1 MPAMICSDYSPH
13 QACAP
18 IRLPATAACR
28 LLLCSVARGVAVLI
42 LCLAGCQQQQEQLPQ
57 PGENNPADSS
67 SAEIKPPSL
76 QKLSPP
82 NASDGRLNTGLV
94 LSEEAAEHDFNFQ
107 YQNGAA
113 GQALMVESIGGGAG
127 WLDVDHD
134 DLPDAMLVQGGSP
147 TASDDE
153 RPLDTLLRQLPDGR
167 FKSIE
172 LPAGLTDRQYSQ
184 GVTVGDYDNDGFD
197 DLLITNYGTNVLYH
211 NCGDG
216 TFLHVADVFAG
227 MEPRWSSSAAWAD
240 LDRDGCLDLY
250 ICNYLRYDVQHPA
263 PCFRDG
269 LPSLCHP
276 RQLEPWPD
284 ECWRNTGDGG
294 FERVTDAWGLSGP
307 GNKALGV
314 AILDL
319 TGDQVPDIY
328 VANDTTANFL
338 FVRDSDKE
346 RYTDEA
352 LRRGAAVSGT
362 GDPQASMGVAAAD
375 YDGNGFPDLLLT
387 HFSGESNTLYRND
400 GPAGMLDVSAAT
412 GMRELSFPRLAFGVV
427 LHDFDQNGNFDCL
440 IANGHIDERTNE
452 FDGYRQQPQLL
463 SFEGNRWR
471 DYGAVHPW
479 FNKRLVG
486 RGIALAD
493 LDNDGDTDAVVINQ
507 NAAAALLVNRSS
519 RGSWLQLRFTGTSS
533 NRSGIGCIAI
543 VRQGNHTLRAEV
555 AGGTSFAS
563 SHQPL
568 LNFGLGAGTEQVD
581 IDIVWPSGRRQSLS
595 NVSPGQ
601 ILRLREP

>member
-1 MPAMICSDYSPH
+1 MPAMICSGNPPHKGCAQHHSP
-13 QACAP
+13 AS
-18 IRLPATAACR
+18 AAHSP
-28 LLLCSVARGVAVLI
+28 LVYSVAGFMAALI
-42 LCLAGCQQQQEQLPQ
+42 LCLAGCQQQQP
-57 PGENNPADSS
+57 PRNTPADSS
-67 SAEIKPPSL
+67 SAEIKPPSPE
-76 QKLSPP
+76 KLSPP
-82 NASDGRLNTGLV
+82 NASAALTSNGLV

-107 YQNGAA
+107 YQNGSA

-134 DLPDAMLVQGGSP
+134 DLPDAILVQGGSP
-147 TASDDE
+147 TASDHD
-153 RPLDTLLRQLPDGR
+153 RPLDTLLRQLPGGR

-172 LPAGLTDRQYSQ
+172 QHAGLTDRQYSQ
-184 GVTVGDYDNDGFD
+184 GVTVADYDNDGFD

-211 NCGDG
+211 NSGDG
-216 TFLHVADVFAG
+216 TFEHVADAFAG

-294 FERVTDAWGLSGP
+294 FERVTEKWGLSGP

-319 TGDQVPDIY
+319 TGDDVPDIY

-338 FVRDSDKE
+338 FVRRADQE
-346 RYTDEA
+346 RFTDEA

-400 GPAGMLDVSAAT
+400 GAAGMLDVSAAT
-412 GMRELSFPRLAFGVV
+412 GMRELSFPKLAFGVV
-427 LHDFDQNGNFDCL
+427 LHDFDQNGNCDCL

-463 SFEGNRWR
+463 SFDGSRWR
-471 DYGAVHPW
+471 DHSAVHPW
-479 FNKRLVG
+479 FSERLVG

-493 LDNDGDTDAVVINQ
+493 MDNDGDTDAAVVNQ
-507 NAAAALLVNRSS
+507 NAATALLVNRSS
-519 RGSWLQLRFTGTSS
+519 RGASLQLRFVGTTS
-533 NRSGIGCIAI
+533 NRSGIGCIAT
-543 VRQGNHTLRAEV
+543 VRQGDRTLRAEV
-555 AGGTSFAS
+555 PGGTSFAS

-568 LNFGLGAGTEQVD
+568 LNFGLGAATEPVQVD
-581 IDIVWPSGRRQSLS
+581 VLWPSGKKQSLV
-595 NVSPGQ
+595 NVIPGQ